1 MPLISTIIPAYNGA
15 SRYLA
20 QAIQSILAQTCDDL
34 ELIVVDDASTDETA
48 RVVSRYPQARY
59 VQRATNGGQAAARND
74 GARLATG
81 TFLAFLDQDDLWKP
95 TFLEETVPILQRHT
109 NAAVIHCDGY
119 QINEAGEVLEYDGAM
134 KHTRSITQMLRGG
147 HDVATSGSLFRKSSF
162 NAVGGYNDQL
172 FIWEDIDLAIRLFAQ
187 YEILHHP
194 HPLYC
199 HRLYARNASRDI
211 SSERSLVG
219 RQRFMEKH
227 SASCK
232 PYTPEANALKLDWAQ
247 YFGDLGKFHLKMG
260 RTHDARLAFWRAVQH
275 HPLNHKTILRLLR
288 ACLPQIGTAKAI
300 SQHSAP

>member
-20 QAIQSILAQTCDDL
+20 QALESILAQTCSDL

-48 RVVSRYPQARY
+48 RVVSCYPQARY
-59 VQRATNGGQAAARND
+59 VQRATNGGQATARND
-74 GARLATG
+74 GARLAAG

-109 NAAVIHCDGY
+109 NVAVIHCDGY
-119 QINEAGEVLEYDGAM
+119 QINETGEILEYDGAM

-162 NAVGGYNDQL
+162 NAVGGYDDQL
-172 FIWEDIDLAIRLFAQ
+172 FLWEDIDLAIRLFAQ

-211 SSERSLVG
+211 PSERALIG